1 MLSLPA
7 KERLRYEQREIGI
20 LVPRFLEHGVEYML
34 HLLPYRI
41 TVRFNDHTPPHSRT
55 FCKIGLYNQ
64 VVIPL
69 GIVL

>member
-1 MLSLPA
+1 MLGLTA
-7 KERLRYEQREIGI
+7 QERLRYEQREIGV
-20 LVPRFLEHGVEYML
+20 LMPCLLEHGVEYML

-41 TVRFNDHTPPHSRT
+41 TVRFNDHTAPHSRT